1 MENESIHKTLDVTDT
16 GALLVH
22 FQLTPKLI
30 NSLYHEAMSL
40 AEDAR
45 SYFDHVGQWDR
56 KRLEPMDRVMFSC
69 ESLKVTTRLMH
80 AISWLLVRKAVQAGE
95 MHEAEALHPDRRLGR
110 ASPTNADDS
119 NRLKTLPNMAGRLVS
134 RSIDLHNRL
143 KRLEDQML
151 RDMSVDDGPAR
162 SLMQRIERAF

>member
-1 MENESIHKTLDVTDT
+1 MEHDSTHKIADAEDSA
-16 GALLVH
+16 ALMVH

-30 NSLYHEAMSL
+30 DSLYQEAMSL

-95 MHEAEALHPDRRLGR
+95 MAEAEALHPDRRLGR
-110 ASPTNADDS
+110 ASPTNADDAT
-119 NRLKTLPNMAGRLVS
+119 RMKTLPNMAGRLVS
-134 RSIDLHNRL
+134 RSVDLHNRL

-151 RDMSVDDGPAR
+151 RDITVDDSPAR

>member
-1 MENESIHKTLDVTDT
+1 MMPEIGDSNV
-16 GALLVH
+16 LLVH

-30 NSLYHEAMSL
+30 DSLYQEAMSL

-69 ESLKVTTRLMH
+69 ESLKITTRLMH
-80 AISWLLVRKAVQAGE
+80 AISWLLVRKAVQSGE
-95 MHEAEALHPDRRLGR
+95 MNEADALHPDRRLGK
-110 ASPTNADDS
+110 ASPTNPDDAT
-119 NRLKTLPNMAGRLVS
+119 RLKTLPKPANRLVV

-143 KRLEDQML
+143 KRLEQQIL
-151 RDMSVDDGPAR
+151 REIPADDNRAR
-162 SLMQRIERAF
+162 SLIQRLERAF